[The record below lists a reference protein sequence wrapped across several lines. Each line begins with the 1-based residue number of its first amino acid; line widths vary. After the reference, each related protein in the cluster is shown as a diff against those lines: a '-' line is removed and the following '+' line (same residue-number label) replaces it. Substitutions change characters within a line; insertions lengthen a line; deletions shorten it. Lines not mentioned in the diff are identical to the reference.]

1 MFFYVKYIGGCEDIS
16 QLLKMSQQEAGSGN
30 KVVLVC
36 DKISYQQYVLPDIPV
51 FYNPEDVK
59 TADSGI
65 VFVCCEPRRHSYLR
79 VLQAYGC
86 SPQPRYRYGLYS

>member
-1 MFFYVKYIGGCEDIS
+1 MSFYIKYVGGCEDIS

-36 DKISYQQYVLPDIPV
+36 DKISYQQYELPDIPV

-59 TADSGI
+59 SWTEESMHSLEGGYDA
-65 VFVCCEPRRHSYLR
+65 FYERRDIYD
-79 VLQAYGC
+79 
-86 SPQPRYRYGLYS
+86 